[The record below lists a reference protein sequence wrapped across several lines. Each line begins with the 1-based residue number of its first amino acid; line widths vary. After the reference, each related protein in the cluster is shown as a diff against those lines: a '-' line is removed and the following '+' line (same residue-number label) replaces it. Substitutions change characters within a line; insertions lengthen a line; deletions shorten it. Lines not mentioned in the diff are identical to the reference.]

1 MPRVGSLTVHERRGG
16 DLVLARATDED
27 IRVPGYN
34 QTDHEY
40 TAHVEEGNSSKGY
53 PKYECILEVWLHETH
68 CGERL
73 MASQ

>member
-1 MPRVGSLTVHERRGG
+1 MTRVGSLTVHERRGS

-34 QTDHEY
+34 QPDHEY
-40 TAHVEEGNSSKGY
+40 TTHVEDRNSNKGY
-53 PKYECILEVWLHETH
+53 PRYECILKVWLRETH
-68 CGERL
+68 CDERL